1 MFFWSG
7 TPYQLD
13 QLAAENCNQ
22 AKLSTFF
29 TLQNNEAP
37 TSGNLS
43 VDDCDNR
50 LLINKDED
58 RASLEQQVEKFN
70 VKQTQVLPLKID
82 MSEEPSCSV
91 ESSCEV
97 RGLEQSNSP
106 PLDRENCDLENNSSS
121 CKASV
126 SPCSNRPDDQSS
138 HETSSSRM
146 CLLTNQ
152 GHSTLSDPNFVEN
165 YFKVN
170 VMLFC
175 FDLNAFDYGPRV
187 NM

>member
-1 MFFWSG
+1 MFFWPG

-22 AKLSTFF
+22 AKLSAFF

-37 TSGNLS
+37 TIDNLS

-50 LLINKDED
+50 LLINKNED
-58 RASLEQQVEKFN
+58 CASLEHVEKFN
-70 VKQTQVLPLKID
+70 MKQTEVLHLKMD
-82 MSEEPSCSV
+82 RVMSEEPLCSV

-97 RGLEQSNSP
+97 RGLEQSNSS
-106 PLDRENCDLENNSSS
+106 PLDRENYDLEYNSSS

-126 SPCSNRPDDQSS
+126 SPCRDRLDDQNS
-138 HETSSSRM
+138 HETSSSRI
-146 CLLTNQ
+146 CLPTQ

-170 VMLFC
+170 VM
-175 FDLNAFDYGPRV
+175 
-187 NM
+187 